1 MAKACKDLRNKV
13 RSNPERAARVKTR
26 RQAIEDALA
35 LAEIRERRELTQT
48 DIAQVLEMSQANVS
62 RIERQQNL
70 YLSTLAEYVE
80 ALGSELKLSAV
91 FAERRSRDRRG
102 PRALR
107 SALTLRRAQPHRAL
121 DAIPIA

>member
-1 MAKACKDLRNKV
+1 MI
-13 RSNPERAARVKTR
+13 S
-26 RQAIEDALA
+26 IGF
-35 LAEIRERRELTQT
+35 
-48 DIAQVLEMSQANVS
+48 S